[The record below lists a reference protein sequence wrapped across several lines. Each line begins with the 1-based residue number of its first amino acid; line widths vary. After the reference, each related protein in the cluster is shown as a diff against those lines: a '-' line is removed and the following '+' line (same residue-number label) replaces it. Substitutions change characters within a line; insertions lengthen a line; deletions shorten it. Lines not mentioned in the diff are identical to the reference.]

1 MDDETMELITMEQLT
16 LKELS
21 GPARGISRMV
31 HNFWWLITGFKSV
44 LKQRLANTFRGT
56 ESYTSIIEATLNTGD
71 RIGSWN
77 HQFPTMNGKPIE
89 LLDAEVTSNTHNCQ
103 QQISESRGIDTDQ

>member
-1 MDDETMELITMEQLT
+1 MDDETMEPITMEQLT

-31 HNFWWLITGFKSV
+31 HNFWWPITGFKSV
-44 LKQRLANTFRGT
+44 LKQRLANTFRGI

-77 HQFPTMNGKPIE
+77 HQPPTTNGKPIE
-89 LLDAEVTSNTHNCQ
+89 LLDAEVISNTHSCQ
-103 QQISESRGIDTDQ
+103 QQISENRGIDTDQ

>member
-1 MDDETMELITMEQLT
+1 MDDETMEPITMEQLT

-31 HNFWWLITGFKSV
+31 HTFWWPITGFKSV
-44 LKQRLANTFRGT
+44 LKQRLANTFRGI

-77 HQFPTMNGKPIE
+77 HQPPTTNGKPIE
-89 LLDAEVTSNTHNCQ
+89 LLDAEVTTDIQCCQ
-103 QQISESRGIDTDQ
+103 PQISESHGIDTDQ